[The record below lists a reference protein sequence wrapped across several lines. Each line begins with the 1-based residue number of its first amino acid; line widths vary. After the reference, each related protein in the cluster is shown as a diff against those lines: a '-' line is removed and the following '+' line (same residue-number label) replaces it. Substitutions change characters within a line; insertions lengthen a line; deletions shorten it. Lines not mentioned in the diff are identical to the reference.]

1 MVDFVK
7 AKRECD
13 GGEEDDHGDIDLLG
27 LEELLNGAAIALG
40 GAVGMGGMRA
50 KDTCHIQDSGYRGV
64 HLRQRLRT
72 VRAILLRGL
81 FCCGFCWGRRPT

>member
-27 LEELLNGAAIALG
+27 LEELLNVAAIALDRRVHMSG
-40 GAVGMGGMRA
+40 G
-50 KDTCHIQDSGYRGV
+50 
-64 HLRQRLRT
+64 
-72 VRAILLRGL
+72 
-81 FCCGFCWGRRPT
+81 